1 MGAETWPGDSLRV
14 KSFKTY
20 YQEVEVPIM
29 QMSENVENAKVLSPK
44 RNTSSAASITEL
56 AQEQLQHFG
65 IDPES
70 EYGKSLFDT
79 AKNLYQAQVD
89 VNNLWQITNKS
100 LENLDR
106 KDKIAYFNAKKFLSF
121 QIAKVLDTLQNP
133 FRATFQSL
141 QQQTGS
147 QVSKGHYP
155 LFDNT
160 TALFSATPVIVRT
173 ATYVYAC
180 TEWVD
185 DAFQGKEATHQIYS
199 RLLNPTNI
207 SLANAIVEL
216 EAGPYAADYLAW
228 NFNSGMAAIDAMLSN
243 VLGHGD
249 VLIVSRNVYGGVY
262 QLLHDYFARANRM
275 DIQIEWFDGYDADSF
290 ASFMKEVKV
299 KHQKRLQDKEL
310 HVYIESPCNPHGYVL
325 DVAGICKIAH
335 EDNHLVMLDSTLAT
349 PVLHQ
354 PLQRSDKRERPDY
367 VVHSYTKDIC
377 GSGATTAGVVIAETY
392 RMFQPKGACMND
404 YDWSRTMF
412 WDVYYIKGAFL
423 DSEKAFDVL
432 TGMKT
437 LEQRILS
444 KSINTQV
451 LSEFFN
457 SHNKISVHCH
467 SIEDNHNATIR
478 KNQLRHGWP
487 CALFTLDME
496 KSGLD
501 RDTFVRFF
509 DALEPAFSHQ
519 VSIGQNNTIIL
530 CPALTSHS
538 EMGPEEQKEA
548 GIYLTTMRIAVG
560 TENIKE
566 LIAHFINVARLHID
580 PVYPGF
586 SDGFMS
592 AEDVD
597 RLYMDVATRCCQQHY
612 ASTAPMQQMLSGK
625 FDTTD
630 GSNVA

>member
-1 MGAETWPGDSLRV
+1 MNT
-14 KSFKTY
+14 
-20 YQEVEVPIM
+20 
-29 QMSENVENAKVLSPK
+29 SEQIEQAKVLSPK
-44 RNTSSAASITEL
+44 RNTSVATTVNQL
-56 AQEQLQHFG
+56 AEEQLTHFG
-65 IDPES
+65 IDPNT
-70 EYGKSLFDT
+70 EYGKQLFE
-79 AKNLYQAQVD
+79 AAAHLYQAQID
-89 VNNLWQITNKS
+89 ISNLWQVTS
-100 LENLDR
+100 RTLANLDR
-106 KDKIAYFNAKKFLSF
+106 KDKIAWFNAKKFLSF

-147 QVSKGHYP
+147 QVAKTHYP

-160 TALFSATPVIVRT
+160 PALFSATPVIVRT

-262 QLLHDYFARANRM
+262 QLLHDFFARKNRL

-290 ASFMKEVKV
+290 SAFLKEVKL
-299 KHQKRLQDKEL
+299 KHQQRLQSHDL

-335 EDNHLVMLDSTLAT
+335 QDNHVVMLDSTLAT

-377 GSGATTAGVVIAETY
+377 GSGATTAGVVIAETW
-392 RMFQPKGACMND
+392 RMFQAKGQCVND
-404 YDWSRTMF
+404 YDWSRTLF

-437 LEQRILS
+437 LEQRILT

-457 SHNKISVHCH
+457 SHPEINVNCH
-467 SIEDNHNATIR
+467 SIEGHANANI
-478 KNQLRHGWP
+478 KDNQLRHGWP

-496 KSGLD
+496 RSGLV

-538 EMGPEEQKEA
+538 EMGEAEQREA
-548 GIYLTTMRIAVG
+548 GIYLTTMRVATG

-566 LIAHFINVARLHID
+566 LIAHFINVVKLHID
-580 PVYPGF
+580 PEHPGF
-586 SDGFMS
+586 SDKFM
-592 AEDVD
+592 APEQVD
-597 RLYMDVATRCCQQHY
+597 ALYVKVANRFCQQHY
-612 ASTAPMQQMLSGK
+612 ASTAPLAQLMSGR
-625 FDTTD
+625 FHDAD
-630 GSNVA
+630 NSVVA

>member
-1 MGAETWPGDSLRV
+1 MNSTEQVAT
-14 KSFKTY
+14 
-20 YQEVEVPIM
+20 
-29 QMSENVENAKVLSPK
+29 AKILSPK
-44 RNTSSAASITEL
+44 RNSSEASSIDEL
-56 AQEQLQHFG
+56 AQEQLAHFG
-65 IDPES
+65 IDAKS
-70 EYGKSLFDT
+70 DYGQHLFEAAASLY
-79 AKNLYQAQVD
+79 KAQID
-89 VNNLWQITNKS
+89 INSLWQVTS
-100 LENLDR
+100 RTLENLDR

-207 SLANAIVEL
+207 SLANAVVEL

-262 QLLHDYFARANRM
+262 QLLHDFFARKNRL
-275 DIQIEWFDGYDADSF
+275 DIQIEWFDGYDTQSF
-290 ASFMKEVKV
+290 EEFMAGVKK
-299 KHQKRLQDKEL
+299 KHQGRLQEHDL

-325 DVAGICKIAH
+325 DVAGICKVAH
-335 EDNHLVMLDSTLAT
+335 RDDHIVMLDSTLAT

-367 VVHSYTKDIC
+367 VVHSYTKDMC
-377 GSGATTAGVVIAETY
+377 GSGATTAGVVIAETW
-392 RMFQPKGACMND
+392 RMFQAKGQCENG
-404 YDWSRTMF
+404 YDWSRTLF

-437 LEQRILS
+437 LEQRILA

-451 LSEFFN
+451 LSEFFH
-457 SHNKISVHCH
+457 SHADINVHCH
-467 SIEDNHNATIR
+467 SLPGHSNAAI
-478 KNQLRHGWP
+478 KDKQLRHGWP

-496 KSGLD
+496 KSGLE
-501 RDTFVRFF
+501 RSTFVRFF

-538 EMGPEEQKEA
+538 EMGDKEQKDA
-548 GIYLTTMRIAVG
+548 GIYLTTMRIATG

-580 PVYPGF
+580 PVHPGF
-586 SDGFMS
+586 SEKFM
-592 AEDVD
+592 APEEVD
-597 RLYMDVATRCCQQHY
+597 ALYLKVANQFCQQHY
-612 ASTAPMQQMLSGK
+612 ASTAPMAQLMTGK
-625 FDTTD
+625 FDATQ
-630 GSNVA
+630 NAVVA